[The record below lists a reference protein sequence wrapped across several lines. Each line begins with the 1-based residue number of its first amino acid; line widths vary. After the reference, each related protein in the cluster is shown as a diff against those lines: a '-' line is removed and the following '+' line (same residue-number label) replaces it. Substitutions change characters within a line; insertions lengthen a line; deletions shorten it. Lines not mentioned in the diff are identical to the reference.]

1 MTGLCIHGWLRT
13 ATIGECSMTCR
24 DDRGLGPG
32 SVAEP
37 ALTDSSGRTS
47 VCSSGGR
54 TSCSSD
60 WSGSAGS
67 VEPVR
72 LPTCAAPSR
81 SARGVPGE
89 VGSGT
94 APADFADL
102 CISGSFDSASPAGL
116 GGWSE
121 SSCPVGSEGS
131 PTGPMSVL
139 GSWSSGPVAGS
150 SCPCGGESASAFE
163 SEGEFVRAMWSRT
176 CDCSEADNVEVAAS
190 VSLGS
195 TSRPENR
202 SRMI

>member
-1 MTGLCIHGWLRT
+1 MIRYTTHRLGHTINTYQIMHLISYLMISSIRYLIIQQVLCI
-13 ATIGECSMTCR
+13 
-24 DDRGLGPG
+24 
-32 SVAEP
+32 
-37 ALTDSSGRTS
+37 
-47 VCSSGGR
+47 
-54 TSCSSD
+54 
-60 WSGSAGS
+60 
-67 VEPVR
+67 R
-72 LPTCAAPSR
+72 LSPNCPKLCPCLACAAPSR

-195 TSRPENR
+195 TSRPENLAT
-202 SRMI
+202 SSNGNEISHDA